1 MTLPREDRTWTQGKI
16 KRLFAIKHN
25 GLHYCWSWTD
35 EVPGRG
41 VPFFPELAG
50 LCVVKCFSH
59 ENNWLMWCVVWI
71 NPTHL
76 CFRLMS
82 TSTRLLFKRAS
93 GGFEDLTELI
103 AWCRNIFIPT
113 PLHRFLSQT
122 LLKKSGNCRLRSCSH
137 IQLGETK
144 RCLLSTNTVLEDGKY
159 FKYIFSIQGDCVQQM
174 NACIKQSRTITLQ
187 ET

>member
-25 GLHYCWSWTD
+25 GLHYCWFWTD

-41 VPFFPELAG
+41 VPFFPELAA

-93 GGFEDLTELI
+93 GGFEDLTALI

-113 PLHRFLSQT
+113 ALLRFLSQT
-122 LLKKSGNCRLRSCSH
+122 HKKKEIVGYEVVH
-137 IQLGETK
+137 ISDWVKPKDAYWVQIQFWKMVNILNIYLAYKG
-144 RCLLSTNTVLEDGKY
+144 TVYSKW
-159 FKYIFSIQGDCVQQM
+159 M
-174 NACIKQSRTITLQ
+174 PA
-187 ET
+187 